1 MIKVKTIGS
10 IEKILGNNLF
20 TFDKDSIPL
29 QDVIKIL
36 YKLDMEKNDFSSI
49 LSDIIIAINGIA
61 LSNGFDDLI
70 LESGDEVTLIPIS
83 HGG

>member
-10 IEKILGNNLF
+10 IEKILGNNIF
-20 TFDKDSIPL
+20 TFDKDSIPIR
-29 QDVIKIL
+29 DVFKIL
-36 YKLDMEKNDFSSI
+36 FKHDKENNNFSSI

-70 LESGDEVTLIPIS
+70 LKSGDEVTLIPVS